1 MTLLLSIAKELLGLF
16 VDDGSLALAILAL
29 VLGVAAAA
37 SLGLEPLLTGALL
50 FLGCAALL
58 VENVHRTV
66 QGKRRAMR
74 R

>member
-1 MTLLLSIAKELLGLF
+1 MKLLSSIAKELLGLF
-16 VDDGSLALAILAL
+16 VDDGSLAIAILAL
-29 VLGVAAAA
+29 VLGVAVAT
-37 SLGLEPLLTGALL
+37 SFGLEPLLIGALL

-66 QGKRRAMR
+66 QSKRRTMR